1 MPKYRV
7 PFSRGRPHV
16 IFYIDIL
23 RQTCTPG
30 AVRRSHQDAADWG
43 HQFSGRAAIVV
54 CQRGQ
59 KLSEGTAAWL
69 VHVDVPAEALEG
81 GFEGWKAAKLSLVPT
96 SKLPARD
103 ARGRTVWVTRAR
115 PKIDRIACP
124 CLIRR
129 SSTPKRRFYSWRL
142 PRSSRSASASM
153 LFPSTLKTCSGV
165 IAANPALSMS

>member
-69 VHVDVPAEALEG
+69 RHVDVPAEALEG

-124 CLIRR
+124 
-129 SSTPKRRFYSWRL
+129 
-142 PRSSRSASASM
+142 
-153 LFPSTLKTCSGV
+153 
-165 IAANPALSMS
+165 